1 MAGRYFSL
9 RMHPV
14 PVRERV
20 GAPLSLASIA
30 RDLQVS
36 PATIAK
42 YLDILEALYIV
53 FTVRPSSVRSMMP
66 RPAEEPVSMRV
77 WGRFSLVPI

>member
-14 PVRERV
+14 SVRERV

-30 RDLQVS
+30 RDLQVA

-42 YLDILEALYIV
+42 YLDIL
-53 FTVRPSSVRSMMP
+53 
-66 RPAEEPVSMRV
+66 
-77 WGRFSLVPI
+77 